1 MPNPPDPMLNR
12 RVGHYRLTARIGEG
26 GMGVVYLG
34 EREDEFR
41 QRVAIKLVRFAAESP
56 EIAARL
62 RVERQTLAA
71 ISHPNIVALLDGGTT
86 EDGLPYLVMEYIEG
100 RPIDEYCAANS
111 LDLVGRLH
119 LFLRVCAA
127 VDYAHRHLIIHCD
140 LKPTNI
146 LVTADGTP
154 KLLDFGIAKLLAPQ
168 SEAGA
173 FMTVGA
179 QRPFTPKYASPEQF
193 MGKPLTT
200 ASDVYALG
208 MILYQLLT
216 GQSPYRFQTHSDA
229 EMISAACMQEPRRP
243 SAALEAAPEARRLEG
258 DLDAIVL
265 KALRKEPQSRY
276 GSVEQLSEDIRRHL
290 EGRPVLAHQG
300 TFRYRAAKFVLRN
313 RIAVAAAALVAL
325 AFLGGVAGVA
335 WQARVAMVA
344 RARAERRFQ
353 DVRKLANF
361 LLFDFHDAVQKLPG
375 STPAQEMLVAQSLQY
390 LDSLARESGGDS
402 SLELELVEA
411 YNRLGDVQGNP
422 YQPNL
427 GDTVGAL
434 ASYQKALAIAE
445 PLARSDAG
453 NRRAAR
459 ALALVHQN
467 ISDVLLL
474 SDRNREAVDHARQ
487 AIAAFRKLAAAE
499 PGNVQAHIDL
509 AAALDGLGDQLR
521 KGLGDDAGGLRGY
534 QQSLAEWETV
544 LSLAPTHVRARRAI
558 ATLNMK
564 ISDSDASSDPRA
576 ALAKLQTALAALG
589 TLPAAEQSSVPTR
602 RIEGNIR
609 RRMADVLWELK
620 DHKGA
625 LDGYR
630 QVLDNAAAM
639 AALDPSNMQAQFD
652 LAVVLGNR
660 AEMLETDGDFP
671 GALHDYSQAA
681 DTLDRLAKTDPGN
694 LAWRAHLGETLVRIG
709 ALLVQ
714 TGQRGDAS
722 HQTARGLDLLRQIA
736 DDPSAPSGELI
747 RAARALVLCQPV
759 ELRAP
764 GAALRY
770 SRRAVELTKGQ
781 NAYAL
786 DTQAEAELQS
796 GNRQAALD
804 LVNQA
809 LALTGASQPEPW
821 LRRALEEKRDR
832 LK

>member
-1 MPNPPDPMLNR
+1 
-12 RVGHYRLTARIGEG
+12 
-26 GMGVVYLG
+26 
-34 EREDEFR
+34 
-41 QRVAIKLVRFAAESP
+41 
-56 EIAARL
+56 
-62 RVERQTLAA
+62 
-71 ISHPNIVALLDGGTT
+71 
-86 EDGLPYLVMEYIEG
+86 
-100 RPIDEYCAANS
+100 
-111 LDLVGRLH
+111 
-119 LFLRVCAA
+119 
-127 VDYAHRHLIIHCD
+127 
-140 LKPTNI
+140 
-146 LVTADGTP
+146 
-154 KLLDFGIAKLLAPQ
+154 
-168 SEAGA
+168 
-173 FMTVGA
+173 
-179 QRPFTPKYASPEQF
+179 
-193 MGKPLTT
+193 
-200 ASDVYALG
+200 
-208 MILYQLLT
+208 
-216 GQSPYRFQTHSDA
+216 
-229 EMISAACMQEPRRP
+229 
-243 SAALEAAPEARRLEG
+243 
-258 DLDAIVL
+258 
-265 KALRKEPQSRY
+265 
-276 GSVEQLSEDIRRHL
+276 
-290 EGRPVLAHQG
+290 
-300 TFRYRAAKFVLRN
+300 
-313 RIAVAAAALVAL
+313 
-325 AFLGGVAGVA
+325 
-335 WQARVAMVA
+335 
-344 RARAERRFQ
+344 
-353 DVRKLANF
+353 
-361 LLFDFHDAVQKLPG
+361 
-375 STPAQEMLVAQSLQY
+375 
-390 LDSLARESGGDS
+390 
-402 SLELELVEA
+402 
-411 YNRLGDVQGNP
+411 
-422 YQPNL
+422 
-427 GDTVGAL
+427 VGAL